1 MCRSALAM
9 RGEFRYFLPERIY
22 RFPHLVAV
30 AAVVEVRGYRFAL
43 VVGQV
48 IRGFVAA

>member
-1 MCRSALAM
+1 MS
-9 RGEFRYFLPERIY
+9 GELRYFFPERIY

-30 AAVVEVRGYRFAL
+30 AAVVEARGYRFAL